1 MNSREIYK
9 KVENRPKIKNFKNN
23 LEVIPSKQAQCY
35 LYGKVSKTM
44 VNTNKPLGVLIYVFE
59 YSYEFILG
67 TINVLKMDSIYS
79 QNGHNF
85 IVSPIFNSCVG
96 FRILKSKSPLT
107 VVRSMLRRK
116 FTQWS
121 PPKILMRFRWAY
133 KIFSGLFFIGS
144 FSGSEPE
151 ILRFVDATKLMPLRK
166 TSSPNQVSFFM
177 NSSSRKGGLDF

>member
-1 MNSREIYK
+1 
-9 KVENRPKIKNFKNN
+9 
-23 LEVIPSKQAQCY
+23 
-35 LYGKVSKTM
+35 M
-44 VNTNKPLGVLIYVFE
+44 VHTNKPLGVLIYVFE

-121 PPKILMRFRWAY
+121 PPKILMQRNRAY

-151 ILRFVDATKLMPLRK
+151 ILRFVDATKMRVSLSFLSPMELSPVNFLR
-166 TSSPNQVSFFM
+166 V
-177 NSSSRKGGLDF
+177 